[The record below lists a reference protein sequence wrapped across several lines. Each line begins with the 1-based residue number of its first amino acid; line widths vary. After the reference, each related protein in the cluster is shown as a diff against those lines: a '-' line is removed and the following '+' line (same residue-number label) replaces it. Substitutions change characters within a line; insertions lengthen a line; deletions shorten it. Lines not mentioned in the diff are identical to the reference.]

1 MQKDTNVIE
10 QVDYFWIWDFQK
22 CKEQGVHLEL
32 AFTEQ
37 ESDSRLCFSEL
48 LYLLVTNPLSGML
61 GSPDNLLIK
70 F

>member
-10 QVDYFWIWDFQK
+10 QVDYFWIWDIQK
-22 CKEQGVHLEL
+22 RKEQGVHLEL

-37 ESDSRLCFSEL
+37 ESDSWLWFSEL